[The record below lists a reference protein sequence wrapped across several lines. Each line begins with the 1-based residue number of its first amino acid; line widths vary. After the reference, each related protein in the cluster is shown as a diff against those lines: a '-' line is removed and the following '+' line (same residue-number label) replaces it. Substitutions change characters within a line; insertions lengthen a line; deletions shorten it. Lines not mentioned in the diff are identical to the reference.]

1 LHRRTKTLC
10 IFGLDSSFYDAI
22 KESAFYTLGFMM
34 TDTKATPTLKP
45 IPSVELV
52 DQPLSMNDLNDLCD
66 ATDAAIAAGGGFG
79 WIKLPNR
86 DILERFWQGVVTIPT
101 RKLFLARLDGVVCG
115 TAQLIKPPKNNEA
128 QAFTAQI
135 TGLFIAPWARGQG
148 LSRRLLDYV
157 EKTAL
162 KEGVAVINLDVRA
175 TQDAAI
181 ALYESAGYQKI
192 GEHPAY
198 AKVNDE
204 IIKGIYY
211 YKAIDPSLKL

>member
-1 LHRRTKTLC
+1 
-10 IFGLDSSFYDAI
+10 
-22 KESAFYTLGFMM
+22 M
-34 TDTKATPTLKP
+34 TDKTAVPTLKP

-52 DQPLSMNDLNDLCD
+52 EDALSINDLNDLCD

-101 RKLFLARLDGVVCG
+101 RKLFVARLDGVVCG

-128 QAFTAQI
+128 QAFAAQI

-162 KEGVAVINLDVRA
+162 KDGVAVINLDVRA
-175 TQDAAI
+175 SQDAAV

-192 GEHPAY
+192 GEHPCY
-198 AKVNDE
+198 ANVNGQ
-204 IIKGIYY
+204 IIRGLYY
-211 YKAIDPSLKL
+211 YKIIDPTITL